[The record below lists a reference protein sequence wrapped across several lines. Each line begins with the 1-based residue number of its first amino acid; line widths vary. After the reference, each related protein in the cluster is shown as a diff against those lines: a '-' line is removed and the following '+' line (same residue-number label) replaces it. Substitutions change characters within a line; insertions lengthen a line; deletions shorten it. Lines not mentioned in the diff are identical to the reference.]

1 MILVDTGPLVAAA
14 NRKDAHHTAS
24 VAALA
29 AARPPRLVPGLVIAE
44 VSYLLAR
51 DASSRVEAEFLR
63 SFATGFL
70 ALADIIVA
78 DLDRSAELVE
88 QRPQSC
94 RLRTC
99 TDGRNQTVGRR
110 MEDHPARS
118 TDPAAPTASAPAST
132 EAVNPSTV
140 TRTCRPP
147 GKCATSVLL
156 KGVVHRFPDRKGQPT
171 GHTPSRTK
179 RTFAERQYCSRC
191 WGTPNE
197 VREFRRVPAPSGD
210 RR

>member
-14 NRKDAHHTAS
+14 NRKDTHHTAS

-51 DASSRVEAEFLR
+51 DANPTVEAEFLR

-88 QRPQSC
+88 QYADLPLGATDAC
-94 RLRTC
+94 LVALTERL
-99 TDGRNQTVGRR
+99 GIV
-110 MEDHPARS
+110 EL
-118 TDPAAPTASAPAST
+118 
-132 EAVNPSTV
+132 
-140 TRTCRPP
+140 
-147 GKCATSVLL
+147 ATL
-156 KGVVHRFPDRKGQPT
+156 
-171 GHTPSRTK
+171 
-179 RTFAERQYCSRC
+179 
-191 WGTPNE
+191 
-197 VREFRRVPAPSGD
+197 D
-210 RR
+210 RRHFSVVRPRHIARLDLIP

>member
-51 DASSRVEAEFLR
+51 DANPTVEAEFLR

-88 QRPQSC
+88 QYADLP
-94 RLRTC
+94 LGA
-99 TDGRNQTVGRR
+99 TDACLV
-110 MEDHPARS
+110 A
-118 TDPAAPTASAPAST
+118 
-132 EAVNPSTV
+132 
-140 TRTCRPP
+140 
-147 GKCATSVLL
+147 L
-156 KGVVHRFPDRKGQPT
+156 
-171 GHTPSRTK
+171 
-179 RTFAERQYCSRC
+179 AERL
-191 WGTPNE
+191 GIVELATL
-197 VREFRRVPAPSGD
+197 D
-210 RR
+210 RRHFSVVRPRHIARLDLIP